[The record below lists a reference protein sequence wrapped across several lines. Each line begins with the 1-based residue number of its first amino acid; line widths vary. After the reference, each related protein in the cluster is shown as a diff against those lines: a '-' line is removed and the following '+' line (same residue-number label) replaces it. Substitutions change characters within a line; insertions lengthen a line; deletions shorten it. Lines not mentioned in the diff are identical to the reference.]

1 MIWGAPGIGK
11 SQTVAEVAREAKIE
25 LIDLRLSQLAPTDLR
40 GLPVADHDTLTARW
54 YPPEFLP
61 RTGEGILFLD
71 ELNMAPPAMQGIAQ
85 QLVLDREVGS
95 YKLPEGWHVWAAGN
109 RAEDG
114 ASVFQMPSALQNR
127 FVHVTVEANFDS
139 FRQWA
144 LGHGM
149 HERIVAFLA
158 FRPQLLHKRDAAQPA
173 WPSPRAWAAANALYQ
188 AGLTVEP
195 AVGKGVA
202 GEFTAYERVYT
213 SLPDLD
219 AILQG
224 NGKSIAFPASPDA
237 RYATV
242 IGLAT
247 RSKEQKTVKNSMDW
261 VVEKSDPEW
270 IQLFIHA
277 KLDTAENAVRE
288 FLSEYQRKE
297 DVSQGTYNLITFE
310 RDTIDTE
317 SVPLSNENTLQDSD
331 LDLFYG
337 AGFSKWVDYYVKTLQ
352 TKKAGL
358 AILEGPP
365 GTGKTSFLRHIIR
378 CLKETPPLLFHSSRK
393 HRFALRSRI
402 NRILAQTA

>member
-1 MIWGAPGIGK
+1 MNPRKLHQFLSTLVSKRLQQSVMIWGAPGIGK

-40 GLPVADHDTLTARW
+40 GLPVADRKSCSARW

-127 FVHVTVEANFDS
+127 FVHVTVEANFDN

-144 LGHGM
+144 LGHGI

-158 FRPQLLHKRDAAQPA
+158 FRPPLLHKRDTAQPA
-173 WPSPRAWAAANALYQ
+173 WPSPRSWAAANVLYQ
-188 AGLTVEP
+188 AGLSVEP
-195 AVGKGVA
+195 AIGSGAA
-202 GEFTAYERVYT
+202 GEFAAYERVYA

-224 NGKSIAFPASPDA
+224 NGKSIAFPEKPDA
-237 RYATV
+237 RYASV

-247 RSKEQKTVKNSMDW
+247 RGRDPKSIKNAMEW
-261 VVEKSDPEW
+261 VVEKSEPEW
-270 IQLFIHA
+270 IQLFIYA
-277 KLDTAENAVRE
+277 KLDTAASDNSTGVLAATLSSNPKVKK
-288 FLSEYQRKE
+288 FLDSYRKLISEK
-297 DVSQGTYNLITFE
+297 
-310 RDTIDTE
+310 
-317 SVPLSNENTLQDSD
+317 
-331 LDLFYG
+331 
-337 AGFSKWVDYYVKTLQ
+337 
-352 TKKAGL
+352 
-358 AILEGPP
+358 
-365 GTGKTSFLRHIIR
+365 
-378 CLKETPPLLFHSSRK
+378 
-393 HRFALRSRI
+393 
-402 NRILAQTA
+402 

>member
-40 GLPVADHDTLTARW
+40 GLPVADHDTRTARW

-144 LGHGM
+144 LGHGI

-195 AVGKGVA
+195 AVGKGAA
-202 GEFTAYERVYT
+202 GEFTAYERVYN

-219 AILQG
+219 SILEG
-224 NGKSIAFPASPDA
+224 KGKSIAFPASPDA

-247 RSKEQKTVKNSMDW
+247 RSKEQKGVKSAMDW

-277 KLDTAENAVRE
+277 KLDTAAADNSIGIIAATLAGNPKVKK
-288 FLSEYQRKE
+288 FLESYRKLVSEK
-297 DVSQGTYNLITFE
+297 
-310 RDTIDTE
+310 
-317 SVPLSNENTLQDSD
+317 
-331 LDLFYG
+331 
-337 AGFSKWVDYYVKTLQ
+337 
-352 TKKAGL
+352 
-358 AILEGPP
+358 
-365 GTGKTSFLRHIIR
+365 
-378 CLKETPPLLFHSSRK
+378 
-393 HRFALRSRI
+393 
-402 NRILAQTA
+402 

>member
-1 MIWGAPGIGK
+1 
-11 SQTVAEVAREAKIE
+11 
-25 LIDLRLSQLAPTDLR
+25 
-40 GLPVADHDTLTARW
+40 
-54 YPPEFLP
+54 
-61 RTGEGILFLD
+61 
-71 ELNMAPPAMQGIAQ
+71 AQ

-144 LGHGM
+144 LGHGI

-195 AVGKGVA
+195 AVGKGAA
-202 GEFTAYERVYT
+202 GEFTAYERVYN

-219 AILQG
+219 SILE
-224 NGKSIAFPASPDA
+224 GKGKPIAFPASPDA

-247 RSKEQKTVKNSMDW
+247 RSKEQKGVKSAMDW

-277 KLDTAENAVRE
+277 KLDTAAADNSIGIIAATLAGNPKVKK
-288 FLSEYQRKE
+288 FLESYRKLVSEK
-297 DVSQGTYNLITFE
+297 
-310 RDTIDTE
+310 
-317 SVPLSNENTLQDSD
+317 
-331 LDLFYG
+331 
-337 AGFSKWVDYYVKTLQ
+337 
-352 TKKAGL
+352 
-358 AILEGPP
+358 
-365 GTGKTSFLRHIIR
+365 
-378 CLKETPPLLFHSSRK
+378 
-393 HRFALRSRI
+393 
-402 NRILAQTA
+402 

>member
-1 MIWGAPGIGK
+1 MNPRKLHQFLSTLVSKRLQQSVMIWGAPGIGK

-40 GLPVADHDTLTARW
+40 GLPVADHDSRTARW

-144 LGHGM
+144 LGHGI

-195 AVGKGVA
+195 AVGKGAA
-202 GEFTAYERVYT
+202 GEFTAYERVYN

-219 AILQG
+219 SILEG
-224 NGKSIAFPASPDA
+224 KGKSIAFPASPDA

-247 RSKEQKTVKNSMDW
+247 RSKEQKGVKSAMDW

-277 KLDTAENAVRE
+277 KLDTAAADNSIGIIAATLAGNPKVKK
-288 FLSEYQRKE
+288 FLESYRKLVSEK
-297 DVSQGTYNLITFE
+297 
-310 RDTIDTE
+310 
-317 SVPLSNENTLQDSD
+317 
-331 LDLFYG
+331 
-337 AGFSKWVDYYVKTLQ
+337 
-352 TKKAGL
+352 
-358 AILEGPP
+358 
-365 GTGKTSFLRHIIR
+365 
-378 CLKETPPLLFHSSRK
+378 
-393 HRFALRSRI
+393 
-402 NRILAQTA
+402 

>member
-40 GLPVADHDTLTARW
+40 GLPVADHDTRTARW

-144 LGHGM
+144 LGHGI

-195 AVGKGVA
+195 AVGKGAA
-202 GEFTAYERVYT
+202 GEFTAYERVYN

-219 AILQG
+219 SILEG
-224 NGKSIAFPASPDA
+224 KGKSIAFPASPDA

-247 RSKEQKTVKNSMDW
+247 RSKEQKGVKCAMDW

-277 KLDTAENAVRE
+277 KLDTAAADNSIGIIAATLAGNPKVKK
-288 FLSEYQRKE
+288 FLESYRKLVSEK
-297 DVSQGTYNLITFE
+297 
-310 RDTIDTE
+310 
-317 SVPLSNENTLQDSD
+317 
-331 LDLFYG
+331 
-337 AGFSKWVDYYVKTLQ
+337 
-352 TKKAGL
+352 
-358 AILEGPP
+358 
-365 GTGKTSFLRHIIR
+365 
-378 CLKETPPLLFHSSRK
+378 
-393 HRFALRSRI
+393 
-402 NRILAQTA
+402 

>member
-1 MIWGAPGIGK
+1 MNPRKLHQFLSTLVSKRLQQSVMIWGAPGIGK

-40 GLPVADHDTLTARW
+40 GLPVADHDTRTARW

-144 LGHGM
+144 LGHGI

-195 AVGKGVA
+195 AVGKGAA
-202 GEFTAYERVYT
+202 GEFTAYERVYN

-219 AILQG
+219 SILEG
-224 NGKSIAFPASPDA
+224 KGKSIAFPASPDA

-247 RSKEQKTVKNSMDW
+247 RSKEQKGVKSAMDW

-277 KLDTAENAVRE
+277 KLDTAAADNSIGIIAATLAGNPKVKK
-288 FLSEYQRKE
+288 FLESYRKLVSEK
-297 DVSQGTYNLITFE
+297 
-310 RDTIDTE
+310 
-317 SVPLSNENTLQDSD
+317 
-331 LDLFYG
+331 
-337 AGFSKWVDYYVKTLQ
+337 
-352 TKKAGL
+352 
-358 AILEGPP
+358 
-365 GTGKTSFLRHIIR
+365 
-378 CLKETPPLLFHSSRK
+378 
-393 HRFALRSRI
+393 
-402 NRILAQTA
+402 

>member
-1 MIWGAPGIGK
+1 MGLRTGKRVRTLANPHPEIASRLLQFLRPRNGEDGGQISIHMNPRKLHQFLSTLVSKRLHQSVMIWGAPGIGK

-40 GLPVADHDTLTARW
+40 GLPVADHDSRTACW

-61 RTGEGILFLD
+61 RAGEGILFLD

-95 YKLPEGWHVWAAGN
+95 YKLPDGWHVWAAGN

-144 LGHGM
+144 LGHGI

-173 WPSPRAWAAANALYQ
+173 WPSPRAWAAANALFQ

-195 AVGKGVA
+195 AVGKGAA

-219 AILQG
+219 SILEG
-224 NGKSIAFPASPDA
+224 SGKSIAFPSSPDA

-247 RSKEQKTVKNSMDW
+247 RSREPKSVKSAMDW

-277 KLDTAENAVRE
+277 KLDTAAADNSIGIIAATLAGNPKVKK
-288 FLSEYQRKE
+288 FLESYRKLVSEK
-297 DVSQGTYNLITFE
+297 
-310 RDTIDTE
+310 
-317 SVPLSNENTLQDSD
+317 
-331 LDLFYG
+331 
-337 AGFSKWVDYYVKTLQ
+337 
-352 TKKAGL
+352 
-358 AILEGPP
+358 
-365 GTGKTSFLRHIIR
+365 
-378 CLKETPPLLFHSSRK
+378 
-393 HRFALRSRI
+393 
-402 NRILAQTA
+402 

>member
-40 GLPVADHDTLTARW
+40 GLPVADHPSRTARW

-61 RTGEGILFLD
+61 RSGEGILFLD

-127 FVHVTVEANFDS
+127 FIHLAVEANFDS

-144 LGHGM
+144 LGHGI

-158 FRPQLLHKRDAAQPA
+158 FRPQLLHKRDTAQPA

-188 AGLTVEP
+188 AGLTVES
-195 AVGKGVA
+195 AVGKGAA
-202 GEFTAYERVYT
+202 GEFAAYERVYA

-219 AILQG
+219 AILEG
-224 NGKSIAFPASPDA
+224 KGKSISFPSSPDA
-237 RYATV
+237 RYAST

-247 RSKEQKTVKNSMDW
+247 RSKSQKSVKNAMEW

-277 KLDTAENAVRE
+277 KLDTAAADN
-288 FLSEYQRKE
+288 SI
-297 DVSQGTYNLITFE
+297 G
-310 RDTIDTE
+310 
-317 SVPLSNENTLQDSD
+317 
-331 LDLFYG
+331 
-337 AGFSKWVDYYVKTLQ
+337 
-352 TKKAGL
+352 
-358 AILEGPP
+358 
-365 GTGKTSFLRHIIR
+365 
-378 CLKETPPLLFHSSRK
+378 
-393 HRFALRSRI
+393 
-402 NRILAQTA
+402 ILAATLASNPKVKKFLESYRKLVSEK